1 MDVGS
6 TGTRMADYLRDHQD
20 KVIGRW
26 TELVVAGVRGRT
38 TADEVRRELGD
49 LYSLIVRVLS
59 SADDHAAG
67 ELRAAL
73 DELSRS
79 RARDGFTPSETALGV
94 FSLKEAVYELVAD
107 AAELVPEFLAF
118 SRMVDDL
125 GLRTFEAYSAAREQ
139 IIADQST
146 AMLEL
151 STPVV
156 RLWDG
161 IIAVP
166 LVGTLDS
173 ARTQLVME
181 KLLDTLVATGADHAV
196 IDITGVPTVDTEVA
210 QHLLK
215 TVSAARLLGAECTIS
230 GIRPQVAQ
238 TIVSLGIEFG
248 DIATKATLADALALA
263 LKHAGLKVVPALMDQ
278 VPILKIG
285 QTLFVS
291 IQIDLQDDSVI
302 RLQEDLA
309 DELAATGAHGV
320 IIDITAVE
328 IVDSF
333 IGRMLSTIGSIS
345 RLFDAETVIVGMRP
359 AVAITLT
366 ELGLSLSGVRTAL
379 NAEKG
384 LEILNG
390 KSSMDELPIRSGDDV
405 VRVRQQVR
413 IAAAENGL
421 SLVDQTKLVTA
432 ASELARNTL
441 VHGGGGTAR
450 VEVVKSPSGRAGVKL
465 HFTDEGPGIADIG
478 LALTDGWTSGTG
490 LGLGLSGVAAACR

>member
-1 MDVGS
+1 
-6 TGTRMADYLRDHQD
+6 
-20 KVIGRW
+20 
-26 TELVVAGVRGRT
+26 
-38 TADEVRRELGD
+38 
-49 LYSLIVRVLS
+49 
-59 SADDHAAG
+59 
-67 ELRAAL
+67 
-73 DELSRS
+73 
-79 RARDGFTPSETALGV
+79 
-94 FSLKEAVYELVAD
+94 
-107 AAELVPEFLAF
+107 
-118 SRMVDDL
+118 
-125 GLRTFEAYSAAREQ
+125 
-139 IIADQST
+139 
-146 AMLEL
+146 MLEL

-181 KLLDTLVATGADHAV
+181 KLLETLVATGAEHAV
-196 IDITGVPTVDTEVA
+196 LDITGVPTVDTEVA

-215 TVSAARLLGAECTIS
+215 TVSAVRLLGAECIVS

-248 DIATKATLADALALA
+248 DIATKATLADALAHA
-263 LKHAGLKVVPALMDQ
+263 LNRAGPQGRPGLMER

-285 QTLFVS
+285 TTLFVS
-291 IQIDLQDDSVI
+291 IQIDLQDESVM

-309 DELAATGAHGV
+309 DELAATGARGV

-333 IGRMLSTIGSIS
+333 IGRMLATIGSIS
-345 RLFDAETVIVGMRP
+345 RLFDAETVLVGMRP

-366 ELGLSLSGVRTAL
+366 ELGLSLRGVRTAL

-384 LEILNG
+384 LALLNG
-390 KSSMDELPIRSGDDV
+390 SVLMDELPIQSGDDV

-413 IAAAENGL
+413 VVAAESGL
-421 SLVDQTKLVTA
+421 SLVDQTKVVTA
-432 ASELARNTL
+432 ASELARNAL

-450 VEVVKSPSGRAGVKL
+450 VEVVTSGAGRTGVRIG
-465 HFTDEGPGIADIG
+465 FTDDGPGH
-478 LALTDGWTSGTG
+478 
-490 LGLGLSGVAAACR
+490 RRP